1 MKKLLGIVVLYFL
14 FITSSH
20 AIINELNT
28 KLLNLEKKIDNC
40 LKAKDSNTCD
50 QLEIVTTFL
59 IDIIGNQDYAKL
71 LDSSKCDLGS
81 KCGATISR
89 ISGKYLKIM
98 GSNLDNLMSL
108 DGLNKIINKETE
120 ISKDSKD
127 QTEEKESN
135 INSSLTLAEEDA
147 LKAQIF
153 ACWSIP
159 LGLPYNENLLVRIK
173 LKLKPDGTILKAE
186 ILDHERLNM
195 PGQGYYK
202 VLAESALRAVRLCE
216 PLKVPSDGYESWKE
230 LILNFD
236 AREMLQG

>member
-1 MKKLLGIVVLYFL
+1 L

-127 QTEEKESN
+127 QTKEKESN
-135 INSSLTLAEEDA
+135 INSSLTLAEENA

-216 PLKVPSDGYESWKE
+216 PLKVPSDGYERWKE

>member
-1 MKKLLGIVVLYFL
+1 MKKFLGTVVLYFL
-14 FITSSH
+14 FISSSN

-28 KLLNLEKKIDNC
+28 KLLNLENKIDNC
-40 LKAKDSNTCD
+40 LKAKDSSTCD

-59 IDIIGNQDYAKL
+59 IDIIGNEDYAKL
-71 LDSSKCDLGS
+71 LESSKCGLGS

-98 GSNLDNLMSL
+98 GSNLDDLMSL

-120 ISKDSKD
+120 ISNDSID
-127 QTEEKESN
+127 QTEEKKESN
-135 INSSLTLAEEDA
+135 INLSLTLGEEDV

-153 ACWSIP
+153 NCWSIP
-159 LGLPYNENLLVRIK
+159 LGLPYDENLLVRIK
-173 LKLKPDGTILKAE
+173 LKLKPDGTILKVE
-186 ILDHERLNM
+186 ILDNERLNM

-202 VLAESALRAVRLCE
+202 VLAESALRAIRLCE
-216 PLKVPSDGYESWKE
+216 PLKVPSNGYERWKE

-236 AREMLQG
+236 TRDML